1 MKTFNILIGLS
12 LVALLAAFVYQ
23 HREAGDVRLAP
34 MLGGVQSVT
43 AIDLKAGF
51 PDFTQVTT
59 DQGQYLIPVL
69 VEIPLQTR
77 IVIRQGRDMRW
88 LCLAP
93 TEEGQD
99 PRTLPCWKVLSRS
112 LQELRPC

>member
-1 MKTFNILIGLS
+1 MKIFNILFGLS
-12 LVALLAAFVYQ
+12 VVALLATFVYQ

-34 MLGGVQSVT
+34 VIGDVQTVT

-59 DQGQYLIPVL
+59 DQGQYLIGPL
-69 VEIPLQTR
+69 VEIPRQTK
-77 IVIRQGRDMRW
+77 VLIRQGRDMRW

-93 TEEGQD
+93 TDPNQD
-99 PRTLPCWKVLSRS
+99 PRTMPCWKVLSRS
-112 LQELRPC
+112 LNEVTQ

>member
-1 MKTFNILIGLS
+1 MKIFNILVGLS
-12 LVALLAAFVYQ
+12 LVVLLASFVYQ
-23 HREAGDVRLAP
+23 TRDLRNIHLAP
-34 MLGGVQSVT
+34 VQGSVQSVT

-59 DQGQYLIPVL
+59 DQGQYLIGVL
-69 VEIPLQTR
+69 VEIPRQTR
-77 IVIRQGRDMRW
+77 IVIRQERGPRF

-99 PRTLPCWKVLSRS
+99 PRTLQCWKVLSRS
-112 LQELRPC
+112 LQELRP